1 MRKKDQMKPLGL
13 ALTAAPLIALSV
25 AACGTA
31 SSTQPSKAAASAPV
45 TVAAASAS
53 PTAAA
58 AAQFAAAADRIC
70 AVQNQRETA
79 LGPGLINA
87 DIVPVTRL
95 PKAAAYLEK
104 VIAIK
109 NYGLPALRQLAAAG
123 PAADQ
128 AAREAYVRDFQ
139 KVTADY
145 QDAARAA
152 RAGNQRAFRADFD
165 KVAPHGYPTGPD
177 QVALDHATTV
187 FPFKACG
194 KFPGL

>member
-1 MRKKDQMKPLGL
+1 MKPFRL
-13 ALTAAPLIALSV
+13 ARAVAPLIAFSV

-31 SSTQPSKAAASAPV
+31 SSTQPPKAAGSARAA
-45 TVAAASAS
+45 VAAASAR

-58 AAQFAAAADRIC
+58 PAEFAAAADRIC

-87 DIVPVTRL
+87 DIVPAAHL

-104 VIAIK
+104 IVAIK
-109 NYGLPALRQLAAAG
+109 SYGLPALRQLAATG
-123 PAADQ
+123 PAADL
-128 AAREAYVRDFQ
+128 AARQAYVRDFQ
-139 KVTADY
+139 QVTADY
-145 QDAARAA
+145 QAAARAA
-152 RAGNQRAFRADFD
+152 LAGNLTAFRADFD
-165 KVAPHGYPTGPD
+165 RVAPHGYPTGPD
-177 QVALDHATTV
+177 QLALDHATTA

>member
-1 MRKKDQMKPLGL
+1 MKSFRL
-13 ALTAAPLIALSV
+13 AWAAAPLIAFSV

-31 SSTQPSKAAASAPV
+31 SSTQPPKAADSTRAAVAAVSATPA
-45 TVAAASAS
+45 VAAA
-53 PTAAA
+53 T
-58 AAQFAAAADRIC
+58 QFAAAADRIC

-87 DIVPVTRL
+87 DIVPAARL

-104 VIAIK
+104 VVAIK
-109 NYGLPALRQLAAAG
+109 NYGLPALRKLAATG
-123 PAADQ
+123 PAADL
-128 AAREAYVRDFQ
+128 AARQAYLRDFQ
-139 KVTADY
+139 QVTADY
-145 QDAARAA
+145 QAAVRAA
-152 RAGNQRAFRADFD
+152 LAGNLTAFRSDFD
-165 KVAPHGYPTGPD
+165 RVAPHGYPTGPD

>member
-1 MRKKDQMKPLGL
+1 MKPSRL
-13 ALTAAPLIALSV
+13 ARTAAPLIALSV

-31 SSTQPSKAAASAPV
+31 SSTQPPKATGSAQA
-45 TVAAASAS
+45 TVAAVSAT
-53 PTAAA
+53 PTTPSAA

-70 AVQNQRETA
+70 TVQNQQETA

-87 DIVPVTRL
+87 DIVSVTRL

-109 NYGLPALRQLAAAG
+109 DYGLPALRQLAAAG
-123 PAADQ
+123 PAADL
-128 AAREAYVRDFQ
+128 AARQAYVRDFQ
-139 KVTADY
+139 KVIADY
-145 QDAARAA
+145 LAAARAA
-152 RAGNQRAFRADFD
+152 LAGNLTAFRADFD
-165 KVAPHGYPTGPD
+165 LVAPHGYPTGPD
-177 QVALDHATTV
+177 QVALDHATAV